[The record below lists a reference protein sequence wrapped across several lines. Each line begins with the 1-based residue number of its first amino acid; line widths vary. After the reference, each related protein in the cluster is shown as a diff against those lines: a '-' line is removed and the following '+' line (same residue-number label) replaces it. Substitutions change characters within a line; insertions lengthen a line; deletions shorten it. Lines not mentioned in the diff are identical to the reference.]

1 MTTATAL
8 RPLNFTLRPVCDR
21 PCYRPCYR
29 YATDCDR
36 PTYLPPHTPRAVA
49 ATAFG
54 LGRPSVAAPAER
66 MKRQNCARPVPLVVT
81 AR

>member
-1 MTTATAL
+1 MSTATAL

-36 PTYLPPHTPRAVA
+36 PTYLPPPPYPIA
-49 ATAFG
+49 
-54 LGRPSVAAPAER
+54 
-66 MKRQNCARPVPLVVT
+66 PVPFL
-81 AR
+81 